1 MFRLLRMSEFDTTK
15 ALDAL
20 RRTIT
25 FRIQNRYELTWSP
38 LPYKS
43 RHSFP
48 ASRPLSARH
57 SVSRGSTRMGRASPA
72 PSLSTSISTEATSV
86 LGGDEDEDGPS
97 LDDDLSPSL
106 IQLYPASSKD
116 ARCWPILTFSASA
129 LHLVAPS
136 TGGWTSYFWSNSNAD
151 PDHTEPRLLSPK
163 EQVLASYER
172 VRRYMS
178 LLGDEEGV
186 PLQFVLIIDLAG
198 ANINTTVS
206 VLQIPVCFANWSH
219 ILLGLRSSQLLRRGT
234 RFPVPWDVRRRL
246 CGQLHVGVQCFVG
259 LREVCSLL
267 ILLGMLAY
275 LSQATTP
282 KYHTITYILPFH
294 RRPRWLF
301 WSRSPS
307 SRYSNRF
314 LCIIFF
320 ILVSN
325 TTHPALGGV
334 RLKQVPFNR
343 PVFKTHLHT
352 NTGHGHEQ
360 EQEPTLTNGV
370 ALVNQNG
377 SARTTMGEQNSTA
390 DEKEKE
396 KAATVPISRTSSQNP
411 YFGYPSLWSWSASSG
426 PGRPAH
432 SLQHDRRRKRDLAR
446 TLLWLFLLRS
456 QARLASLLRFLSRVL
471 LGSQSARWTRRLARP
486 LALVVALVVGWIAKH
501 ELVVNSVVSID
512 WNALTAS

>member
-1 MFRLLRMSEFDTTK
+1 
-15 ALDAL
+15 
-20 RRTIT
+20 
-25 FRIQNRYELTWSP
+25 
-38 LPYKS
+38 
-43 RHSFP
+43 
-48 ASRPLSARH
+48 
-57 SVSRGSTRMGRASPA
+57 MGRASPA

-86 LGGDEDEDGPS
+86 LGGDEEEDGPS
-97 LDDDLSPSL
+97 LDDDISPSL

-116 ARCWPILTFSASA
+116 AHCWPILTFSASA

-151 PDHTEPRLLSPK
+151 PDHTDPRLLSPK

-178 LLGDEEGV
+178 RLGDEESV

-206 VLQIPVCFANWSH
+206 VLQTPVYFAYWSH
-219 ILLGLRSSQLLRRGT
+219 ILLGLRSPQLLRWGT

-246 CGQLHVGVQCFVG
+246 CGQLHVGVQCFMG
-259 LREVCSLL
+259 FREVCILL
-267 ILLGMLAY
+267 IYARYACLYFAGDYSQVPHNHVYSSLPPTTSLAI
-275 LSQATTP
+275 SDP
-282 KYHTITYILPFH
+282 KSFLQVLQPFSVH
-294 RRPRWLF
+294 HL
-301 WSRSPS
+301 
-307 SRYSNRF
+307 
-314 LCIIFF
+314 F

-325 TTHPALGGV
+325 TTRPALGGV
-334 RLKQVPFNR
+334 RLNQVPFDR
-343 PVFKTHLHT
+343 PVFKTHAHA
-352 NTGHGHEQ
+352 NTGHGHEHGNEQ

-370 ALVNQNG
+370 VLVNQNG
-377 SARTTMGEQNSTA
+377 SARTTMGEQNSAA

-411 YFGYPSLWSWSASSG
+411 YFGYPSLWSWSASASSG

-471 LGSQSARWTRRLARP
+471 LGSQSTRWTRRLVRP
-486 LALVVALVVGWIAKH
+486 LALVVALVVGWIAKR
-501 ELVVNSVVSID
+501 ELVVDSVVSID
-512 WNALTAS
+512 WNTLTAS